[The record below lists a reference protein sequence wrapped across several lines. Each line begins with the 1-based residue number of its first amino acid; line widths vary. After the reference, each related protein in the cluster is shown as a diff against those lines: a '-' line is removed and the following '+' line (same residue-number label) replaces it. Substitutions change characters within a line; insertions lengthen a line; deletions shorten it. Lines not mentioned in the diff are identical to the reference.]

1 MTASLL
7 VCLEIGLPRELA
19 RLARAGGRV
28 LARGDYLALAH
39 AAVTSPEQVIDASDE
54 RLRSIL
60 GDHALVAELRAGA
73 ERLLQEDAAR
83 ATAAQLIAAVDVQV
97 GA

>member
-1 MTASLL
+1 M
-7 VCLEIGLPRELA
+7 
-19 RLARAGGRV
+19 